1 MPVHRHQGASG
12 FGLLELLAVL
22 SVLALLLALSA
33 PGLAGLREQH
43 RLQAQ
48 AEDLLSVLQWA
59 RAQALQRQ
67 QRVTVCIAGTPGTCA
82 LTGSWR
88 QGWLVFEDAN
98 ANAQRDPQEA
108 LLQQHPAMP
117 DAVQATGN
125 ALVARYVSYS
135 EEGRGQLVS
144 GAFQSGTITLCQNGL
159 AQGWR
164 LVINALGKPRLEKAV
179 LAQCP

>member
-1 MPVHRHQGASG
+1 MKAMRHRHGAG

-22 SVLALLLALSA
+22 SVLGVLLSLAA

-59 RAQALQRQ
+59 RTQALQRQ
-67 QRVTVCIAGTPGTCA
+67 QRVTVCTATPAGTCDPSGH
-82 LTGSWR
+82 WR

-98 ANAQRDPQEA
+98 ADARRDPQEA
-108 LLQQHPAMP
+108 LLQQRPAMP
-117 DAVQATGN
+117 EAVQATGN
-125 ALVARYVSYS
+125 SLVARYVSYS
-135 EEGRGQLVS
+135 AEGRGQLVS
-144 GAFQSGTITLCQNGL
+144 GAFQAGTITLCRQGL

-164 LVINALGKPRLEKAV
+164 LVINALGTPRLEKVAMS
-179 LAQCP
+179 QCP